1 MEEFSPTTRKAFHLS
16 GQDSSGITSAFCRL
30 CSKYDVRFLH
40 LNQSLVHG
48 CLSVNVELQILAT
61 DDVQLVAEV
70 EAWAKATAF
79 HLVITELPA
88 RYNTNAQCGLFTTVI
103 GKEHT
108 GAALPEIIETLKAHQ
123 LVICRMETI
132 GEQAMIGVQLR
143 ATKDTISREEFHAVR
158 RDLLAKCDTLNVDIA
173 VQRDDIYRTS
183 KRLLCM
189 DVDSTFVKGE
199 FIDELAE
206 MCGVKSQVAAI
217 TARAMQ
223 GELDFEA
230 SLRLR
235 VSLLKGLP
243 MARALEL
250 CDRFE
255 LTPGAD
261 DLVRMAKRVGMRVG
275 LVSGGFDFFVAR
287 LKKQFD
293 LDFAFANE
301 LEVKDGKLTGELI
314 GTVVDSARKAQL
326 LKDMAHVFGINLAQT
341 IAAGDGANDILMLQ
355 TAGLG
360 IAYQAKPRLAEVAG
374 TRFSKNDRL
383 DTLFY
388 LMGLDSKKLIG
399 ECG

>member
-1 MEEFSPTTRKAFHLS
+1 
-16 GQDSSGITSAFCRL
+16 
-30 CSKYDVRFLH
+30 
-40 LNQSLVHG
+40 
-48 CLSVNVELQILAT
+48 
-61 DDVQLVAEV
+61 
-70 EAWAKATAF
+70 
-79 HLVITELPA
+79 
-88 RYNTNAQCGLFTTVI
+88 
-103 GKEHT
+103 
-108 GAALPEIIETLKAHQ
+108 
-123 LVICRMETI
+123 VICRMETI

-173 VQRDDIYRTS
+173 VQRDVIYRTS

-261 DLVRMAKRVGMRVG
+261 DLVR
-275 LVSGGFDFFVAR
+275 
-287 LKKQFD
+287 
-293 LDFAFANE
+293 
-301 LEVKDGKLTGELI
+301 
-314 GTVVDSARKAQL
+314 
-326 LKDMAHVFGINLAQT
+326 
-341 IAAGDGANDILMLQ
+341 
-355 TAGLG
+355 
-360 IAYQAKPRLAEVAG
+360 
-374 TRFSKNDRL
+374 
-383 DTLFY
+383 
-388 LMGLDSKKLIG
+388 
-399 ECG
+399 